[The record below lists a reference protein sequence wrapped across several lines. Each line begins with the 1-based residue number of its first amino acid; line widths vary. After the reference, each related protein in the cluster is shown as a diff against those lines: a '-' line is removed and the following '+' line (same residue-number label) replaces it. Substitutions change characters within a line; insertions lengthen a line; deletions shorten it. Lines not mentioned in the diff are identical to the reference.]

1 MRSADAVRK
10 RIVRH
15 MGIALD
21 ADEKAKLRVMA
32 PNQGARKGFRSSA
45 VSLLATA
52 YCGGDARWVSRPID
66 PSRETI
72 ATLSTI
78 FTYGQSEARS

>member
-1 MRSADAVRK
+1 MRSDDAVRQ

-21 ADEKAKLRVMA
+21 ADEEAKLRVMA

-45 VSLLATA
+45 VSPLAPA
-52 YCGGDARWVSRPID
+52 YFESSARRVSMPIG
-66 PSRETI
+66 PSREPITV
-72 ATLSTI
+72 LSAI
-78 FTYGQSEARS
+78 LTYGQSEARS